1 MYKEVLNN
9 LNTIKEKIVSLK
21 SQFRDVAVKWGFA
34 IPTSE
39 KFSNYPSYF
48 VPDFAVSSYTM
59 PEEFKSF
66 KSKVANSNVYDELK
80 QSDGSAY
87 DWSTKCLNTIGIY
100 YGDLEG
106 NLKYTSKPN
115 SFHGITTPSG
125 FINIAT
131 TTISEDIPLTINAEW
146 CIFHIVKNKTSE
158 TIKDDLGNSITT
170 YYYVNAN
177 AGDIY
182 NLPRTNAQYIAVQ
195 GDFEVRGGYYSNY
208 NSLSYTVC
216 KYLQAFSATGNLID
230 SSATDGNSKRAFD
243 TTSLLFI
250 EGSGGIRPSSTK
262 QSYNLRSYPCLSGL
276 TVDGDLID
284 FLQYAGII
292 DFNKWDWTTYTGE
305 TGFTKSILNL
315 CKVEGV
321 MNFSVSPLTVTELFV
336 FTSTYPH
343 NLDVKIKLPNTN
355 VKIFNYSPS
364 SNSYSIPS
372 ANTWIYL
379 ADNAPTVEGKTLTTS
394 IINKVFMQRTY
405 SRLQPTKTVYEVLE
419 EKGWTIG

>member
-21 SQFRDVAVKWGFA
+21 SQFRDVAFKWGFT

-48 VPDFAVSSYTM
+48 VPDYAVGSYTI
-59 PEEFKSF
+59 PDEFKEFKSI
-66 KSKVANSNVYDELK
+66 VENSNVYDELK

-87 DWSTKCLNTIGIY
+87 DWTTKCLNTIGVY
-100 YGDLEG
+100 YGDLGG
-106 NLKYTSKPN
+106 NLTYTSKP
-115 SFHGITTPSG
+115 SAFHGITTPSG

-131 TTISEDIPLTINAEW
+131 TDVSTDNPLTVNAPW
-146 CIFHIVKNKTSE
+146 CIFHIVKNKTS
-158 TIKDDLGNSITT
+158 TTTDGVTT
-170 YYYVNAN
+170 YYDVNAN
-177 AGDIY
+177 GYDLY
-182 NLPRTNAQYIAVQ
+182 NLPRSTAQYIAVK
-195 GDFEVRGGYYSNY
+195 GDFEVRGGYYSKY

-230 SSATDGNSKRAFD
+230 SSATDGNSQRVFE

-250 EGSGGIRPSSTK
+250 EGGGGIRPSSTT

-276 TVDGDLID
+276 TVDSDLVVS
-284 FLQYAGII
+284 LQYAGII
-292 DFNKWDWTTYTGE
+292 DFSKWDWTTYTGE
-305 TGFTKSILNL
+305 TGFTKSTSDL
-315 CKVEGV
+315 CKTEGV
-321 MNFSVSPLTVTELFV
+321 MDFSVSPLTVTELSV

-343 NLDVKIKLPNTN
+343 NLDVKIKLPDVN

-364 SNSYSIPS
+364 SNSYKIPS

-394 IINKVFMQRTY
+394 NINKVLMQRAY
-405 SRLQPTKTVYEVLE
+405 SKLQPTKTVYEVLE